1 MEAGA
6 DNYFRADSVKELAEQ
21 IQVPAGALQ
30 GTIDTYNRDC
40 QRGYDS
46 LFDKKRK
53 FRPYIIL
60 ASPVLVISRNTGS
73 SG

>member
-1 MEAGA
+1 
-6 DNYFRADSVKELAEQ
+6 VKELAEQ
-21 IQVPAGALQ
+21 IQVPAGILQ
-30 GTIDTYNRDC
+30 ETIDTYNRDC